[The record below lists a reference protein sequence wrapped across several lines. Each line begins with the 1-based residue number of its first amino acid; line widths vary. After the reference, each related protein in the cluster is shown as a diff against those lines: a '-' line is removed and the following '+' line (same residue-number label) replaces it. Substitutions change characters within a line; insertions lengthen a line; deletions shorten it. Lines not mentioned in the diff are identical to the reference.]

1 MRKEKYIAPAV
12 MATMTLMEE
21 TILKVSGGDTG
32 IQEGGSGPEVT
43 NPEDPGDGEA
53 WGDARQSFDF

>member
-43 NPEDPGDGEA
+43 DPETPEGEA